1 MYQSSTSPVQAHLM
15 QLLAGLQSSRC
26 DGKAARRLQGA
37 VGPRLGT
44 VVGQE
49 GSGAEGGGPRLL
61 CRGHVMRQA
70 DQQKESI
77 SAAEMLVVM
86 APAWLAAKGQTH
98 ASADLCG
105 TVAAVRCTGLKA
117 AAMCRSGAAATWETG
132 EQERNA

>member
-1 MYQSSTSPVQAHLM
+1 MYYSSNSLAQAHLM

-26 DGKAARRLQGA
+26 DGKATRRLRGA
-37 VGPRLGT
+37 VCPRQGT

-77 SAAEMLVVM
+77 SAAEMLVGG
-86 APAWLAAKGQTH
+86 ALAWLAAQGQTH

-105 TVAAVRCTGLKA
+105 TVAEVRCIGLKA
-117 AAMCRSGAAATWETG
+117 GAMCRSGAAATWG
-132 EQERNA
+132 NM